1 MENKKENIYI
11 ETIDNLNK
19 QIFELK
25 RNINISR
32 KNENLFIELY
42 DKLGGLKKIK
52 DLKYK
57 PELFISDTFGDNFLL
72 LVNEYIKEKENE
84 IKNKGYYLGNNIE
97 LYNGEIITKPIT
109 EKGE

>member
-57 PELFISDTFGDNFLL
+57 PELFISDNFGDFFLL
-72 LVNEYIKEKENE
+72 LVNEYIKENE
-84 IKNKGYYLGNNIE
+84 INNKKYNLGNNIE

>member
-11 ETIDNLNK
+11 ETINNLNK

-25 RNINISR
+25 KNINISR
-32 KNENLFIELY
+32 ENENLFIKLY
-42 DKLGGLKKIK
+42 DKLGGFKKIN

-57 PELFISDTFGDNFLL
+57 PELFISDTFGDMFLL
-72 LVNEYIKEKENE
+72 LVNEYIKENE
-84 IKNKGYYLGNNIE
+84 INNKGYYLGNNIE